1 MHRTLSTIFRLT
13 LNPHTMVGSGGLRLM
28 FLPNLNQELN
38 ESDEALKL
46 NTSNLEQAILEAAS
60 SWATDRSLMDYLL
73 PCWKR
78 AVKLALSSKATS
90 GPRLEAHEEAKR
102 LALSYCLFSF
112 TLPDLFG

>member
-1 MHRTLSTIFRLT
+1 MHRTLTGIFRVT
-13 LNPHTMVGSGGLRLM
+13 LNPHTMVSGGHRLI

-38 ESDEALKL
+38 DAEEPLKL
-46 NTSNLEQAILEAAS
+46 NTGNLEQAIHEATS
-60 SWATDRSLMDYLL
+60 SWQPNKPLMDYLL

-78 AVKLALSSKATS
+78 ACKALLSSKATS

-102 LALSYCLFSF
+102 LALSYSLFSF